1 MSSMPHVRFIYL
13 FSITALIL
21 LAPALRAQD
30 STWFRDVTTHVGL
43 DSIMNYFIYVADVDG
58 DDYPDLILQ
67 AGVQEENQ
75 IKLFLNRKNPSEDDP
90 HDRLFVDATA
100 ESGINAPG
108 RIADLAALA
117 DLDNDGDVDLV
128 TATYY
133 YDLKG
138 DCTPNPDNGGR
149 CESFLNDGLGHFT
162 LKADNGLHAL
172 GPIPGSSLSF
182 LDYDRDGNIDL
193 FIGTHFQSNFCN
205 GIGAQKHLM
214 KGKGDGTFAE
224 VTRDVGIDYYTDAL
238 FGSNVGDWN
247 NDCNQDIFTAIYGTT
262 NPGNLWKNNGDGS
275 FIDVAEEVGY
285 DPHFKPGDN
294 GQPMVPWAAEPYDYD
309 NDGDMDILFLLVHGG
324 SGVSE
329 GRSTI
334 FNNLGRDSG
343 YRLVPD
349 PARIARRNPQSTH
362 HGDNQGRFFDFD
374 NNGLA
379 DLVITECVY
388 MPNTDR
394 LYFLYQDSTHKFND
408 VTAGLG
414 FITGTS
420 AATIRQIIKNPHAIE
435 PLDFDLDGDDDLV
448 VGKYPTDRRFLFLRN
463 EVGTRKNWVA
473 VKLVP
478 PPGVNGSAIGARITV
493 KSGDLVQMR
502 DIYAGQG
509 NFSAQQPF
517 ILTFG
522 LGDRTAIDEIDIRW
536 PDASCSH
543 TRVSAPPVNAIVRIG
558 KDGIVPSGVED
569 GEDLKGLRL
578 HLSEAPRK

>member
-1 MSSMPHVRFIYL
+1 MSYASALRL
-13 FSITALIL
+13 LSSFSISLFIL
-21 LAPALRAQD
+21 ACPTLHAQD

-43 DSIMNYFIYVADVDG
+43 DSIVNYFIYVADVDG
-58 DDYPDLILQ
+58 DDYPDMVLQ
-67 AGVQEENQ
+67 AGAQGENQ
-75 IKLFLNRKNPSEDDP
+75 IKLFLNRKNPSSDDQR
-90 HDRLFVDATA
+90 DRVFVDATA

-133 YDLKG
+133 YDKKG

-149 CESFLNDGLGHFT
+149 CESFLNDGAGHFT
-162 LKADNGLHAL
+162 IVPNNGLHEL

-182 LDYDRDGNIDL
+182 LDYDRDGKIDL
-193 FIGTHFQSNFCN
+193 FIGTHFKSNFCD
-205 GIGAQKHLM
+205 GIGAPKHLM
-214 KGKGDGTFAE
+214 KGNGNGTFTE
-224 VTRDVGIDYYTDAL
+224 VTRDAGIDYYTDAL

-247 NDCNQDIFTAIYGTT
+247 NDCHQDIFTSIYGTT
-262 NPGNLWKNNGDGS
+262 FPGNLWKNNGDGS
-275 FIDVAEEVGY
+275 FTDVAEEVGY

-324 SGVSE
+324 SGASE

-334 FNNLGRDSG
+334 FTNKGSSEGFRLEPEVGRIIRKS
-343 YRLVPD
+343 
-349 PARIARRNPQSTH
+349 PQSTH
-362 HGDNQGRFFDFD
+362 HGDNQGRYLDFD
-374 NNGLA
+374 NNGLS

-394 LYFLYQDSTHKFND
+394 LYFLLQDSTHTFND
-408 VTAGLG
+408 ITAGLG

-420 AATIRQIIKNPHAIE
+420 ASTIKQIIKNPHAIE

-448 VGKYPTDRRFLFLRN
+448 VGKYPADKRFLFLRN
-463 EVGTRKNWVA
+463 DVGTKKNWVA

-493 KSGDLVQMR
+493 KSGDLTMMR

-522 LGDRTAIDEIDIRW
+522 LGDRTSIDEIDIRW

-543 TRVSAPPVNAIVRIG
+543 TRVSAPPINTFLRIG
-558 KDGIVPSGVED
+558 KDGLLPSGVEKS
-569 GEDLKGLRL
+569 EDVERLKLR
-578 HLSEAPRK
+578 LSEAPGK